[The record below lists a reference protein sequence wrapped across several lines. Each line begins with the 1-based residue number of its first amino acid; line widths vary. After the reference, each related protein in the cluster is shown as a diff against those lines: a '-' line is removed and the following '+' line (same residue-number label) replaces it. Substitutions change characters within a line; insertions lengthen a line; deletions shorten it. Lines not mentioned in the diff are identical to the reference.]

1 MKNSA
6 DEKRIVTYVCPKQ
19 KRLLGRRAGQRDEYV
34 MDVLLNTFAD
44 AFRNLQLARM
54 RKRLKQR
61 CDIVAQLS
69 IADPALLQNVPGENI
84 KIKLRRDPQMSA
96 VI

>member
-1 MKNSA
+1 
-6 DEKRIVTYVCPKQ
+6 VCPKQ

-44 AFRNLQLARM
+44 AFGNLQLART
-54 RKRLKQR
+54 RKRFKQR

-69 IADPALLQNVPGENI
+69 IADSTLLQNVPGQNI
-84 KIKLRRDPQMSA
+84 KIKLRGNSQMSA